1 MSGIGELAIVR
12 HEAEGLLGRIRQLRP
27 FSLRMPAVAAATI
40 QPQAMVAI
48 ESHLR
53 CAARELAT
61 RVRALLAWLGR
72 GAAIVAADAQHRLTV
87 LRMRFDAVL
96 AELDLFAD
104 ALAQRSEHELGTW
117 LAGLDALATD
127 AMRLRAPYFEPPPLM
142 CHVDRGIGAAIRRA
156 RTRLPTG
163 AQMPIAIIRVPRE
176 RMIGTGIAASL
187 VHEVGHQ
194 AAASLGLVEA
204 LRPRLRSMCGAPW
217 DRWIS
222 EIVADLWAVAKL
234 GIAAPLGLLAV
245 VSLPRPF
252 VFRIGGDDP
261 HPTPWL
267 RVKIVCAFGDA
278 LYPHPQ
284 WRALAQAWQRL
295 YPTTGLPPSV
305 LRVLERLQAEIPVV
319 VDLVLAARPESLRG
333 ASLGEVL
340 ADPDRS
346 PARLAD
352 VFRRHRRSISR
363 LPPSLAF
370 AVLGQARAEGRLAA
384 AHEGRIISDLLIARA
399 LSRVSAP
406 LPCGAVQ
413 RPFAH

>member
-40 QPQAMVAI
+40 QPRAMVAI

-53 CAARELAT
+53 CAARELAA
-61 RVRALLAWLGR
+61 RVRELLRWLGR
-72 GAAIVAADAQHRLTV
+72 GTAIVAAEAQHRLTV
-87 LRMRFDAVL
+87 LRLRFDAVL

-104 ALAQRSEHELGTW
+104 ALAQRSEHELGIW

-127 AMRLRAPYFEPPPLM
+127 AMRLRAPYFEPPPLL

-163 AQMPIAIIRVPRE
+163 ASMPIAIIRVPRE

-204 LRPRLRSMCGAPW
+204 LRPRLRSTCGAPW

-222 EIVADLWAVAKL
+222 EIVADVWAVAKL

-267 RVKIVCAFGDA
+267 RVQIVCAFGDA

-284 WRALAQAWQRL
+284 WTALARAWQRL
-295 YPTTGLPPSV
+295 YPTDGLDPSV
-305 LRVLERLQAEIPVV
+305 LRVLERLHGEIHGVV
-319 VDLVLAARPESLRG
+319 ALVLAARPDSLRG
-333 ASLGEVL
+333 TSIGEAL
-340 ADPDRS
+340 ADPDRT
-346 PARLAD
+346 PTRLAA
-352 VFRRHRRSISR
+352 VFRTHRASIPR

-370 AVLGQARAEGRLAA
+370 AVLGQARADGRLAA
-384 AHEGRIISDLLIARA
+384 THEGRIISDLLIARA

-406 LPCGAVQ
+406 TPCDGAQ
-413 RPFAH
+413 RFVN